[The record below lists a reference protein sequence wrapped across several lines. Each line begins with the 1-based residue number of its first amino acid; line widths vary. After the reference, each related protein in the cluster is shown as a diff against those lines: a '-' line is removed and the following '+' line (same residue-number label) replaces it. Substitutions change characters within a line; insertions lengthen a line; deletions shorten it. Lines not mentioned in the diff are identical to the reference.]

1 MRTTKPHAEFAPGA
15 YQGLLQVY
23 RYTRACGL
31 EPGLLHLVELRA
43 SQMNGCVYCMDMH
56 ATEALEGGESQRRLN
71 VLAGWRES
79 TAFTPRE
86 RAALAWTEALTEFG
100 RHQAGDAL
108 YQATRAHFSEQELVD
123 LTYAIALI
131 NAWNRLGVG
140 LLPDLPKDPAG
151 PPAKV

>member
-43 SQMNGCVYCMDMH
+43 SQMNGCVYC
-56 ATEALEGGESQRRLN
+56 
-71 VLAGWRES
+71 
-79 TAFTPRE
+79 
-86 RAALAWTEALTEFG
+86 
-100 RHQAGDAL
+100 
-108 YQATRAHFSEQELVD
+108 
-123 LTYAIALI
+123 I

-140 LLPDLPKDPAG
+140 LLPDLPKEPA
-151 PPAKV
+151 